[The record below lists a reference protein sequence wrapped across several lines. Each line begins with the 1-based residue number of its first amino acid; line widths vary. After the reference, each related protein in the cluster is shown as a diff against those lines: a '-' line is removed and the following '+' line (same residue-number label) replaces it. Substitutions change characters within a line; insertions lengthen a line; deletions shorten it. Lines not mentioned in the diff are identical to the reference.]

1 MLDKI
6 RAIVLW
12 VLDAA
17 EGLLRGEPARAI
29 GYGGAVVVYLVAKAS
44 GKITDLSFAEAVG
57 QTTAATLI
65 LITVI
70 ETIRHFVSPAT
81 VARQ

>member
-6 RAIVLW
+6 RALILW
-12 VLDAA
+12 FLDAA
-17 EGLLRGEPARAI
+17 EGLLRGEPAPAI
-29 GYGGAVVVYLVAKAS
+29 GYGGAGVGYLLAKAS
-44 GKITDLSFAEAVG
+44 GKIADVSFAEAVG
-57 QTTAATLI
+57 QTTAVILI

-81 VARQ
+81 VTRP